1 MDYVR
6 AGVLHELLQ
15 YGHDATFDDESSSA
29 AIKLQTTL
37 DEAEAMQADRDAGD
51 SLERT
56 FVAEIRDELSS
67 VFDDELKAMLN
78 REAAANEYAALTE
91 ISQAAGERDAAEFI
105 VRQLELELSTAVM
118 QSNDGKGPNPHSG
131 NFNVA
136 EIERNV
142 KAARLRLKLASSRAS
157 RANKQ
162 QSDLRKHFGSV
173 QLLCATSK
181 AADGEW
187 FFF

>member
-1 MDYVR
+1 M
-6 AGVLHELLQ
+6 
-15 YGHDATFDDESSSA
+15 
-29 AIKLQTTL
+29 
-37 DEAEAMQADRDAGD
+37 DEAEAMQADRDTGD
-51 SLERT
+51 SLLRT
-56 FVAEIRDELSS
+56 LVAEFRDELSS

-78 REAAANEYAALTE
+78 REAAVTEYAALNE

-118 QSNDGKGPNPHSG
+118 QSNSKGTIPNG
-131 NFNVA
+131 GIDVA

-181 AADGEW
+181 AADGECDL
-187 FFF
+187 